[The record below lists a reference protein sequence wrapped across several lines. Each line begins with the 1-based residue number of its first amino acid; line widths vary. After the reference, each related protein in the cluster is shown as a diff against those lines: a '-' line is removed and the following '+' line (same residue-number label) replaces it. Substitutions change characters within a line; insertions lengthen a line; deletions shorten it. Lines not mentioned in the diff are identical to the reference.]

1 MKLTLSNI
9 NSLTLSLFLALPA
22 GMATTAYADQD
33 EASWYQVSL
42 VVFKNKNSP
51 LGNEKWRPPAEL
63 ELAYPEGAID
73 LEDAAN
79 ISGKRTAFRP
89 IEPTD
94 TEFNEVLSSLKLSSN
109 YEVMTSKSWLQP
121 GLDTKNAIPVLI
133 NAGKEYE
140 GLYELSGSVTL
151 VVSRYLHIK
160 TDLWLSE
167 YTQRVEVVAPWWQD
181 ENGNDNSQANETA
194 SNPYGAAPGAA
205 TIPATEPFTDTENA
219 QAQPYTNTDFVVE
232 PSPVANDRYEAIQ
245 TVELK
250 QSRRMRSGELHYL
263 DNPLFGVVVKVVPH
277 KAK

>member
-1 MKLTLSNI
+1 MKLTLSKI
-9 NSLTLSLFLALPA
+9 NTLTLSLLLALPS
-22 GMATTAYADQD
+22 GIATTAYADQD
-33 EASWYQVSL
+33 KANWYQVSL

-79 ISGKRTAFRP
+79 ISGKRTAFRTT
-89 IEPTD
+89 EPTD
-94 TEFNEVLSSLKLSSN
+94 TEFKEVLSSLKLSSN

-121 GLDTKNAIPVLI
+121 GLDTKNAVPVLI

-194 SNPYGAAPGAA
+194 FNPYGTAQS
-205 TIPATEPFTDTENA
+205 TDTENA
-219 QAQPYTNTDFVVE
+219 PAQPYTNTDFVVE

-263 DNPLFGVVVKVVPH
+263 DNPLFGVVVKVIPH